1 MIGLSIIILV
11 FVVIL
16 AFDSVESLMSNEHRT
31 GMCIFLVVCAVV
43 NVANMFV
50 MHKYGVML

>member
-16 AFDSVESLMSNEHRT
+16 AFDSVESLMSNEHRI